1 MSTFEIIMTCIGF
14 LLCVMVLALVTI
26 TIFGIVWWVFKT
38 EVDITPE
45 NEKEDYG
52 TISYTKDI
60 NGNINLKSFVLKDR

>member
-45 NEKEDYG
+45 NDKE
-52 TISYTKDI
+52 IE
-60 NGNINLKSFVLKDR
+60 V